1 MTSVPSLL
9 RLQVALVGCLAVS
22 TFSFGEEQRLAVRPL
37 KLVERAYTSS
47 TVALSDEDRGWLNH
61 KTVLSIG
68 VSAPD
73 YPPLDISI
81 NGQMY
86 DGITAEYASLI
97 GKILDVAVQ
106 IRQFPSR
113 ARAIEA
119 LKHGEIDLLG
129 SANSF
134 EAADPALQLS
144 IPYLDDQPVLLTRV
158 GEEASVNTR
167 LAGKRIA
174 MLNHY
179 LPVSAVHEFYPE
191 ATVQL
196 FPSTASGIGAVAFGQ
211 ADAYLGDLVSTGHWA
226 GNSSFRH
233 LRAANFSAIHV
244 ANFAFA
250 MKNTDAPLKRLVD
263 TALLSI
269 TPSDSMPII
278 RRWDVNGSYIF
289 GAQRVQFSQT
299 ELEWIATHP
308 KVRVMVDADDPPLS
322 KALKQDQ
329 VEGIVNDLLNVI
341 SAQSGLSFELLPS
354 KGMTEQQ
361 LVDALARREFDLVG
375 ALNPDLVQNPKVS
388 FSRPYLVSTLVLVA
402 RKDDPSISSVSSLAG
417 KRLATIQDSRAST
430 RILKDIPNV
439 RLVKVNTIGEA
450 FKRVEN
456 GKADAAIDVLV
467 SAQYKI
473 RNGFDALRIA
483 SVVGDTSETVSFA
496 SLHDNDILASIL
508 DKALLATPAQK
519 IDAINDHWTDGPRD
533 GPSFWI
539 RNKTMLLQL
548 GSIISLLLAVSLGW
562 GLHLRRQIIKRK
574 EAERAL
580 GDQLGFMSSLIDGTP
595 NPIYIRDKAGIL
607 LHCNTSYLEAL
618 SVQRHEVIGN
628 NLDQAPS
635 ATLDEEERYLQD
647 YARVISEGARIIADR
662 RIRLKDS
669 GQTRDIYHWILP
681 YRDNQGEIQGIVGGW
696 VDITARK
703 VLEISLLAA
712 KEQADIANKAK
723 TTFLATMS
731 HEIRTPLNAV
741 IGMLEMSLKQADQG
755 KLDRF
760 AIEVAYDS
768 ANGLLELIGNI
779 LDVIKVESG
788 HLALAPSRGN
798 LSTIATSVFRVF
810 EGLARQKGLAIKLEL
825 DPAIQTDVLVDT
837 VRFKQILSNLVANA
851 IKFTDKGSVL
861 IRLQAVSLPD
871 APNNHLTVELS
882 VSDTGV
888 GIHVTDQQRIFAP
901 FVQVDDSQ
909 STRKQGTGL
918 GLSICK
924 TLAEL
929 MGGRLTLSSEPDQG
943 TCVTIRLV
951 LPTLEQ
957 LPPIPQVSD
966 LLTEKPKR
974 ALTVLIVDDHP
985 ANLTLLD
992 RQLSYLGHRVL
1003 QASTCAHAFA
1013 LWNAHRVDAVITD
1026 CNMPEMTGY
1035 DLVRAIRAAET
1046 AQQRPRCMVFGFTA
1060 NAQAD
1065 ERERCLVA
1073 GMNDCLFKPTRLV
1086 DLAEKLDPIKHS
1098 VTCSKPCSD
1107 SRQPAPVDFITNEL
1121 LHELI
1126 LENEKDISEL
1136 HAKLDGDR
1144 NDLKDIAHKI
1154 KGAAKI
1160 VCANEI
1166 VRHCEAFED
1175 ACRSGAST
1183 EELEPLAAN
1192 LEEVIMTLHDALL
1205 FQIDTRSRA
1214 DS

>member
-1 MTSVPSLL
+1 MPTLL
-9 RLQVALVGCLAVS
+9 RVQVALVGCLAIS
-22 TFSFGEEQRLAVRPL
+22 SLAFGEAQPLAVKPL

-47 TVALSDEDRGWLNH
+47 MVTLSAEDRAWL
-61 KTVLSIG
+61 KRKGVLTIG

-86 DGITAEYASLI
+86 DGITAEYAGLI
-97 GKILDVAVQ
+97 GKILDVAIQ

-113 ARAIEA
+113 TRAIEA

-134 EAADPALQLS
+134 EAADPTLRLS
-144 IPYLDDQPVLLTRV
+144 LPYLDDQPVLLTRV
-158 GEEASVNTR
+158 GEEGLVNTR

-179 LPVSAVHEFYPE
+179 LPVAAVHDFYPE

-226 GNSSFRH
+226 ANSSFRQ

-250 MKNTDAPLKRLVD
+250 LNKTDTTLKRLVD
-263 TALLSI
+263 TALLSVL
-269 TPSDSMPII
+269 PSDSMPII

-289 GAQRVQFSQT
+289 GAQRVQYSQT

-308 KVRVMVDADDPPLS
+308 KVRVMVDADDLPLS
-322 KALKQDQ
+322 KALKDGQ

-341 SAQSGLSFELLPS
+341 SAQSGLSFTMLPTR
-354 KGMTEQQ
+354 GMTEQQ
-361 LVDALARREFDLVG
+361 LVDALARREYDMVG

-402 RKDDPSISSVSSLAG
+402 RKDDTSISSASSLAG
-417 KRLATIQDSRAST
+417 KKLATIHDSRASA

-439 RLVKVNTIGEA
+439 RLVKVDTIGEA
-450 FKRVEN
+450 FQRVES

-473 RNGFDALRIA
+473 RNGFDGLRIA

-508 DKALLATPAQK
+508 DKSLLATPAQK
-519 IDAINDHWTDGPRD
+519 IDAINDQWTDGPHE
-533 GPSFWI
+533 GPSFWV
-539 RNKTMLLQL
+539 RNKTILLQL
-548 GSIISLLLAVSLGW
+548 GSILSLLLAVSLGW
-562 GLHLRRQIIKRK
+562 GLHLRRQVIKRK

-595 NPIYIRDKAGIL
+595 NPIYIRDKAGIM
-607 LHCNTSYLEAL
+607 LHCNASYLEAL
-618 SVQRHEVIGN
+618 SLQRHEVIGD

-635 ATLDEEERYLQD
+635 ATQEEEERYLQD
-647 YARVISEGARIIADR
+647 YARVLREGARIIADR
-662 RIRLKDS
+662 RIRLRDT
-669 GQTRDIYHWILP
+669 GETRDIYHWILP
-681 YRDNQGEIQGIVGGW
+681 YRDNRGEIQGIVGGW

-703 VLEISLLAA
+703 VLEVSLLAA

-798 LSTIATSVFRVF
+798 LGDIATSVFRVF

-825 DPAIQTDVLVDT
+825 DPAIQTDVLIDS
-837 VRFKQILSNLVANA
+837 VRFKQILSNMVANA
-851 IKFTDKGSVL
+851 IKFTDKGNVL
-861 IRLQAVSLPD
+861 IRLQAISLPD
-871 APNNHLTVELS
+871 ASHNQLAVALS
-882 VSDTGV
+882 VSDTGI
-888 GIHVTDQQRIFAP
+888 GIRAADQQRIFAP
-901 FVQVDDSQ
+901 FVQVADGQ

-924 TLAEL
+924 TLTEL
-929 MGGRLTLSSEPDQG
+929 MGGKLTLSSEPNQG
-943 TCVTIRLV
+943 TCVTICLV
-951 LPTLEQ
+951 LPTLDQ
-957 LPPIPQVSD
+957 LPPIPQVSE
-966 LLTEKPKR
+966 LLVEKPR
-974 ALTVLIVDDHP
+974 RTLTVLIVDDHP

-992 RQLSYLGHRVL
+992 RQLNYLGHRVL
-1003 QASTCAHAFA
+1003 QASTCAQAFA

-1035 DLVRAIRAAET
+1035 DLARAIRAAET
-1046 AQQRPRCMVFGFTA
+1046 AQHRPRCTVFGFTA
-1060 NAQAD
+1060 NAQAG
-1065 ERERCLVA
+1065 EREHCLAA
-1073 GMNDCLFKPTRLV
+1073 GMNDCLFKPARLV
-1086 DLAEKLDPIKHS
+1086 DLAEKLDPVEHS
-1098 VTCSKPCSD
+1098 IACPEAHD
-1107 SRQPAPVDFITNEL
+1107 ASRQPAQADFITNEL

-1126 LENEKDISEL
+1126 LENEKDICAL
-1136 HAKLDGDR
+1136 HANLDGDR
-1144 NDLKDIAHKI
+1144 NELKDISHKI
-1154 KGAAKI
+1154 KGGAKI
-1160 VCANEI
+1160 VCAYEI
-1166 VRHCEAFED
+1166 ERHCEVFED

-1183 EELEPLAAN
+1183 EQLEALAAN
-1192 LEEVIMTLHDALL
+1192 LEEAIMTLHDALL
-1205 FQIDTRSRA
+1205 FKINNHGQT